1 MRQKCNMDIREKADE
16 SGIFL
21 WQIADKL
28 GIRDNDFSRNLRKEL
43 PQEEKERIFGIIE
56 QLKEEDS

>member
-1 MRQKCNMDIREKADE
+1 MRQKCNIDIRDKANE

-28 GIRDNDFSRNLRKEL
+28 GMRDNVFSCKLRKEL
-43 PQEEKERIFGIIE
+43 PQVEKERIFGIIE
-56 QLKEEDS
+56 QLEKETE